1 LFSNKYHLFLAAT
14 MHTLVVSLPKQA
26 EEVMFDEN
34 LLPFIAALNPTIMW
48 IALTVGLLLFII
60 GYFAGAKL
68 AIGRIGMC
76 VLLTTVIGVLSL
88 PAPMKLFSLVEKGL
102 DVKTIVVGSEEK
114 ETTANSKAKTPVKAK
129 TTQSPA
135 DTTATDGAGD
145 DEIGAGVPF
154 SLQLLAFVLYLIW
167 SAFLIGMGIF
177 LYETLTVT
185 AEEAEKR

>member
-1 LFSNKYHLFLAAT
+1 
-14 MHTLVVSLPKQA
+14 M
-26 EEVMFDEN
+26 
-34 LLPFIAALNPTIMW
+34 PFIARLNPTIMW

-68 AIGRIGMC
+68 ALGRIGMC

-102 DVKTIVVGSEEK
+102 NVKTTVVDSEGK
-114 ETTANSKAKTPVKAK
+114 EAAANAKANTSAKAKPA
-129 TTQSPA
+129 QSPA
-135 DTTATDGAGD
+135 DSAATDGAGE
-145 DEIGAGVPF
+145 DEIGPDVPF
-154 SLQLLAFVLYLIW
+154 SLQLLTLLLYLVW
-167 SAFLIGMGIF
+167 SGFLIGMGIF